1 MSIKTRFLIV
11 SDTHGL
17 ELPEESRPTERV
29 DVALHCGDLTQY
41 STIDEYHATLRLL
54 RKIDAPLKL
63 VIAGNHD
70 VTLDERAVRRLV
82 QEASPPLDLDL
93 AVKESSEVRVL
104 MTGEDAIKHGIC
116 FLDEGTHRFTLANGA
131 ALTVYASPYT
141 PAFGNGAYQFEPDDG
156 HDFAVPR
163 DVDVV
168 MTHGPPRGILDRV
181 PGPGSVGC
189 KLLFEA
195 VERARPRLHCFG
207 HIHVGWGAKLVAWRG
222 DAAATGDGEP
232 ARTHFSAID
241 NDKSVAVASLASV
254 QPGKFDTPEMMAEKK
269 ERKAAWKA
277 QKRCG
282 GSFCAGDPH
291 PVTKGRHT
299 LFVNAAIGGPHD
311 DRQLPWVVDVD
322 LPAAS

>member
-1 MSIKTRFLIV
+1 MSIKTRFLII

-17 ELPEESRPTERV
+17 EFPEESRPTERV
-29 DVALHCGDLTQY
+29 DVVLHCGDLTEG
-41 STIDEYHATLRLL
+41 SSVDEYHTTLRLL
-54 RKIDAPLKL
+54 QKIDAPLKL

-82 QEASPPLDLDL
+82 QETFPPLDLDL
-93 AVKESSEVRVL
+93 AVKESSEVRAI
-104 MTGEDAIKHGIC
+104 MTGEDATKHSIH
-116 FLDEGTHRFTLANGA
+116 FLEEGTHKFTLANGA

-156 HDFAVPR
+156 HDFTIPP
-163 DVDVV
+163 DVDVA

-181 PGPGSVGC
+181 PGSGSVGC

-195 VERARPRLHCFG
+195 IERSRPRLHCFG

-222 DAAATGDGEP
+222 DAATGDGEP

-241 NDKSVAVASLASV
+241 NDNSVAVASLASV
-254 QPGKFDTPEMMAEKK
+254 QPGKFDTPDTVAEK
-269 ERKAAWKA
+269 EELRAAWEA

-282 GSFCAGDPH
+282 GSFCTGDPH
-291 PVTKGRHT
+291 PVTKARQT
-299 LFVNAAIGGPHD
+299 VFVNAAIGGPHD
-311 DRQLPWVVDVD
+311 DKQLPWVVDID
-322 LPAAS
+322 LPATT